1 MRMWMVNP
9 KLMCREHLLGEW
21 RELKMFVGTLK
32 RKKKNGDPVS
42 VTRYAEYKLIEPLRL
57 YDRYLELKDELI
69 RRGYQNKMVL
79 DPKDIPL
86 DHLTKKERET
96 VVPREWSLKQLL
108 FHSRKEKNGCVAC
121 QNQYKLFQQEFP
133 EESPYSRILI

>member
-32 RKKKNGDPVS
+32 RKKKDGSPVS
-42 VTRYAEYKLIEPLRL
+42 VARYAEYKLIEPLHL
-57 YDRYLELKDELI
+57 YDRYLELKEELV

-79 DPKDIPL
+79 DPNDIPL
-86 DHLTKKERET
+86 RHLTKEELET
-96 VVPREWSLKQLL
+96 VVPREWSLEQLL
-108 FHSRKEKNGCVAC
+108 YHSRKEKNGCIAC
-121 QNQYKLFQQEFP
+121 QKQYELFQQEFP
-133 EESPYSRILI
+133 EESPYSKF